1 MRASAVF
8 LSDMKPLLAI
18 LTAILLS
25 SPLASGADSTAPT
38 PARTK
43 PRLEKGM
50 TTEDIRQLLGRPND
64 IAKVKSPDNNAERWT
79 YRRKIGQTVE
89 QTANTRTFILAMTG
103 VNGDLSPHIGPVP
116 VPEYR
121 LKYIA
126 GYQVTAL
133 LIVDGKL
140 EFGRQ
145 WYERDEKFAD

>member
-1 MRASAVF
+1 
-8 LSDMKPLLAI
+8 MKPLFVVLA
-18 LTAILLS
+18 TVVLLQ
-25 SPLASGADSTAPT
+25 PLALAADTAAPA
-38 PARTK
+38 PARSK

-50 TTEDIRQLLGRPND
+50 SAEEIRQLLGRPND
-64 IAKVKSPDNNAERWT
+64 IAKVKSPDDNAERWT

-89 QTANTRTFILAMTG
+89 QTANTRTFVLAMTG
-103 VNGDLSPHIGPVP
+103 VNGDLAPQIGPVP

-126 GYQVTAL
+126 AYQVTAL

-145 WYERDEKFAD
+145 WYERDERFAD